1 MADDIDRYVKDRQRE
16 IADRSRS
23 VYSDTAVERF
33 YNPRNLGRLTD
44 PDAHGIVHGW
54 CGDTMEIYLRVVEG
68 RIRAARFMT
77 DGCGPTV
84 ACGSMLTSMVEGLSQ
99 AEALE
104 IAPQQLIDAL
114 GGLPRSNAHC
124 AKLAVDALR
133 AALSSS

>member
-1 MADDIDRYVKDRQRE
+1 MADDVDRNVEDRQRE
-16 IADRSRS
+16 IANQSRG
-23 VYSDTAVERF
+23 VYSDTVEERF

-54 CGDTMEIYLRVVEG
+54 CGDTMEIYLRVIEG
-68 RIRAARFMT
+68 QIRAARFLT

-104 IAPQQLIDAL
+104 ITPQHLIEAL

-124 AKLAVDALR
+124 AKLAVDTLR
-133 AALSSS
+133 AALSGS